1 MTGQDLLD
9 YTRKYLLRDKNTPPL
24 FPDEL
29 LVRYLDEGQQRLVE
43 RTHSYVEADRTV
55 EITTGETLYPLD
67 DDIAFVYQVRL
78 DGFYNNLIDVTES
91 WTPTDTGLMRPNR
104 FITDTATQSI
114 RFYPAPDMDY
124 TAILR
129 VAKLPAAITLDNL
142 DDELELKERYQLI
155 IADWAAYRCWGNDDV
170 DGRNDG
176 AAVNALAKFNMG
188 MNEVK
193 RNEYRQRTGHL
204 QRVHG
209 DRVK

>member
-1 MTGQDLLD
+1 MTGQELLD
-9 YTRKYLLRDKNTPPL
+9 YTRKHLLRDFNTPPL
-24 FPDEL
+24 FPNDL

-43 RTHSYVEADRTV
+43 RTHAYIESDRTL
-55 EITTGETLYPLD
+55 EISANETTYALD
-67 DDIAFVYQVRL
+67 DDVAFVYQVRL
-78 DGFYNNLIDVTES
+78 DGFYNNLVDVTES
-91 WTPTDTGLMRPNR
+91 WLPTDTAVMRPNR
-104 FITDTATQSI
+104 FSTDTATQTI
-114 RFYPAPDMDY
+114 RFYPTPDIDY

-129 VAKLPAAITLDNL
+129 VAKLPDAITLDNL
-142 DDELELKERYQLI
+142 DDELELKARYHLI

-188 MNEVK
+188 VNEVK

>member
-9 YTRKYLLRDKNTPPL
+9 YTRKHLLRDKNTPPL
-24 FPDEL
+24 FPNDL

-43 RTHSYVEADRTV
+43 RTHSYVEADREV
-55 EITTGETLYPLD
+55 ELSTGETLYPLD
-67 DDIAFVYQVRL
+67 ADIAFVYQVRL

-104 FITDTATQSI
+104 FMTDTETQSI
-114 RFYPAPDMDY
+114 RFYPAPDMAY

-155 IADWAAYRCWGNDDV
+155 VADWAAYRCWGNDDV

-188 MNEVK
+188 VNEVK